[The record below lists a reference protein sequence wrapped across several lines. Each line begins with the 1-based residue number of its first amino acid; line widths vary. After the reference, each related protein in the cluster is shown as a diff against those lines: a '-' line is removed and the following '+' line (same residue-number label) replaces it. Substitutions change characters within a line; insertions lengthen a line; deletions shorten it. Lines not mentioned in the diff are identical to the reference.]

1 MSLPRE
7 NVLFVPSRNVLL
19 TRSGW
24 EGAGTRNPHHDTTDR
39 DRLVV
44 LRKAQKKLIRQ
55 HQAAKELE
63 ISARQVRRPLG
74 KLREQGDTAVIHGLR
89 GRPSNRRVS

>member
-1 MSLPRE
+1 MTQR
-7 NVLFVPSRNVLL
+7 
-19 TRSGW
+19 
-24 EGAGTRNPHHDTTDR
+24 DR

-63 ISARQVRRPLG
+63 ISARQVRRLLG
-74 KLREQGDTAVIHGLR
+74 KLREQGDTAVIHGLG